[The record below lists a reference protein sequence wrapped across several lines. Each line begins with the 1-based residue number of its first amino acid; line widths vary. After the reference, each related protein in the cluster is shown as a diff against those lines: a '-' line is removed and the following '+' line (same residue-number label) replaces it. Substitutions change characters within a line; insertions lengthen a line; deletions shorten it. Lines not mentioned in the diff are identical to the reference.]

1 MLLHKLSW
9 FYNIKILIKL
19 LIHDFFKY
27 KIWKIERRKNI
38 IKYHHLFEFII
49 NKLQIA
55 KGAKDITNTRFL
67 NKSNVAYPS

>member
-1 MLLHKLSW
+1 M
-9 FYNIKILIKL
+9 LIKL
-19 LIHDFFKY
+19 LIHDFFNIKY
-27 KIWKIERRKNI
+27 GNIKKKEIRKNI